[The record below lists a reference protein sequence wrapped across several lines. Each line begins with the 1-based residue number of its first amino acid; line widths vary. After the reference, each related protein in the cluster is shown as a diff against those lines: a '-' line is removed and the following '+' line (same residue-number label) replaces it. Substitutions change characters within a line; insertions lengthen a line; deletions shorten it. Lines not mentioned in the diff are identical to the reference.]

1 MDDRT
6 QSAPSSTT
14 KPSQW
19 AMVNAWRFLAQPN
32 WPATLQAT
40 LADPLRSRLIYA
52 YARQL
57 DRRWSR
63 TLTLHIDLKRAAAG
77 DLAD

>member
-6 QSAPSSTT
+6 QAAPSSIHD
-14 KPSQW
+14 PSQW
-19 AMVNAWRFLAQPN
+19 AMVKAWRFLAHPS
-32 WPATLQAT
+32 WPASLEAT
-40 LADPLRSRLIYA
+40 LDDPLRSRLIHT

-63 TLTLHIDLKRAAAG
+63 AEAQAHDQKRAAAS

>member
-14 KPSQW
+14 QPSQW
-19 AMVNAWRFLAQPN
+19 AMVKAWRFLAQPN

-40 LADPLRSRLIYA
+40 LADPIRSRLIHT

-57 DRRWSR
+57 DRNWAR
-63 TLTLHIDLKRAAAG
+63 TQAQALDQKRAAAG